1 MQFKFAS
8 NQLARRRIGRN
19 PTLDQEHIPL
29 RHNITQIK
37 RQNSSPTKINKT
49 KTKVAR
55 LMSMPTVE
63 ANNGNVVVKTEAAEH
78 SSNFDEMSS
87 TQATSKKPASKA
99 SRLQNRTSTKKNKE
113 NNNSRLGHAKRP

>member
-1 MQFKFAS
+1 MWFKFAS

-49 KTKVAR
+49 KTTMR

-63 ANNGNVVVKTEAAEH
+63 DNDIVTEE
-78 SSNFDEMSS
+78 NFDESS
-87 TQATSKKPASKA
+87 MQ
-99 SRLQNRTSTKKNKE
+99 R
-113 NNNSRLGHAKRP
+113 